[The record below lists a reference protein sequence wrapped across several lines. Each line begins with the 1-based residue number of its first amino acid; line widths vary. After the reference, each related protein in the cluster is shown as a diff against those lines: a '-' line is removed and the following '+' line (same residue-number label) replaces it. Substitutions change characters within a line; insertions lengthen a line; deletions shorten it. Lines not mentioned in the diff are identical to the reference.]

1 MPVDAQ
7 LFIYGRTFGNV
18 SPILVK
24 SNQQSGGFSLSA
36 LDFDAI
42 DGWVAGANNNPNVRK
57 YSGIETSWSTSGYNQ
72 MDLTGEAM
80 ADMVAYDSFKCC
92 LIDYAND
99 LRNAT
104 PTSPGHNNWYSGM
117 WYRDEEGTTKDPYL
131 QYSPPAENNS
141 IFLGT
146 DF

>member
-1 MPVDAQ
+1 MHQQ
-7 LFIYGRTFGNV
+7 LPFKRTDRVGQQIK
-18 SPILVK
+18 SILGDIALK
-24 SNQQSGGFSLSA
+24 YISLDHIGFVT
-36 LDFDAI
+36 F
-42 DGWVAGANNNPNVRK
+42 
-57 YSGIETSWSTSGYNQ
+57 TSVNIS
-72 MDLTGEAM
+72 
-80 ADMVAYDSFKCC
+80 
-92 LIDYAND
+92 ND